1 MASKKKGN
9 RIIIPME
16 CEETGLRAYVTQ
28 KNRMTTKDK
37 LRLKKFNHLLK
48 RHSWFSEGKKLK

>member
-9 RIIIPME
+9 RITIPME
-16 CEETGLRAYVTQ
+16 CEETGLRLYITQ

-37 LRLKKFNHLLK
+37 LKLKKYNSLLK
-48 RHSWFSEGKKLK
+48 RHSIFIEGKKMK